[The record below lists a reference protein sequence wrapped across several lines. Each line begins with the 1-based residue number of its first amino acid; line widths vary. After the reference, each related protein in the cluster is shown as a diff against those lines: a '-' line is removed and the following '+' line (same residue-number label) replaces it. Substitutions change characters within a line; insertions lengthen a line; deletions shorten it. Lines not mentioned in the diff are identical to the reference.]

1 MGTKM
6 TTEVRF
12 LPANGNDIL
21 QCRDL
26 SVAHRRNGE
35 WLATLD
41 KVSLA
46 IADGGAH
53 GLAGESGS
61 GKSTMAFAIAGH
73 LGRNGRITGG
83 SIVLEGEDVLAMPQ
97 EKAQSF
103 LRSRISMI
111 YQEPMSALNPSMR
124 VEDQLAEVPVFHRA
138 AGWQAGR
145 KEARE
150 MLEQVRLGEIDR
162 IARSYPHEL
171 SGGQQQRVLIAMAL
185 LSRPKL
191 LLLDEPTTAL
201 DASSEADIIHL
212 IRELAADRGM
222 SMLFITHNLKLIR
235 QTCQQATIM
244 YAGQAIETGEV
255 GSIFNAPQHPYTKAL
270 FAASPQAGADKATS
284 ALRPI
289 GGEPPSPARR
299 PDGCWFGPR
308 CDSFAA
314 GLCDVA
320 PIAMHESPGGQV
332 ARCVR
337 LGDLAMRAADQVV
350 ARPVPEARRYVL
362 RLGDI
367 DKSFKRGGIMARFLG
382 RTKSIS
388 ANAEVSLDVW
398 EGRTLAI
405 VGKSGSGKSTL
416 GKMLMG
422 IETPDGGT
430 IDFEG
435 TDLARL
441 PLNKRPQTTLS
452 ALQMVFQNPAE
463 TLNPSQTVGFQ
474 LGRALRKL
482 AGVNGRDL
490 PARVAELLEK
500 VKLPADVASRKPGS
514 LSGGQKQRVAIAR
527 ALAGSP
533 RIVIADEPVSALDV
547 SVQAAIVELLL
558 EIQRDTGNTLV
569 LITHDI
575 ALVRYFADEIA
586 VMHEGR
592 VVEYGNAQAVC
603 ADPQHA
609 YTRELIADSA

>member
-1 MGTKM
+1 MGAQMSLDFPSKYQQ
-6 TTEVRF
+6 
-12 LPANGNDIL
+12 ASSIL
-21 QCRDL
+21 ECHRL
-26 SVAHRRNGE
+26 SVSHRRNGQ
-35 WLATLD
+35 WLTTLD
-41 KVSLA
+41 QVDLA
-46 IADGGAH
+46 IAEGGAH

-83 SIVLEGEDVLAMPQ
+83 SILLDGEDVLAMPP
-97 EKAQSF
+97 EKAQTF
-103 LRSRISMI
+103 LRSRIAMI
-111 YQEPMSALNPSMR
+111 YQEPMSALNPAMR

-138 AGWQAGR
+138 VDWRSGR
-145 KEARE
+145 KAARE
-150 MLEQVRLGEIDR
+150 MLEQVKLGEIDR

-201 DASSEADIIHL
+201 DASSEAGIIRL
-212 IRELAADRGM
+212 VQELAADRGM

-244 YAGQAIETGEV
+244 YGGQAIETGKV
-255 GSIFNAPQHPYTKAL
+255 ADIFNAPQHPYTRAL

-284 ALRPI
+284 TLRPI
-289 GGEPPSPARR
+289 AGEPPNPAQR
-299 PDGCWFGPR
+299 PQGCWFGPR
-308 CDSFAA
+308 CDGIRKGS
-314 GLCDVA
+314 CDVA
-320 PIAMHESPGGQV
+320 PIPMIESPVGQL

-337 LGDLAMRAADQVV
+337 LHDLARQSADVTVV
-350 ARPVPEARRYVL
+350 RTTPPAQRYVL
-362 RLGDI
+362 RIAGVH
-367 DKSFKRGGIMARFLG
+367 KSYERGGIFARFFG
-382 RTKSIS
+382 RTKRIS
-388 ANAEVSLDVW
+388 ANTDVGLDVW

-422 IETPDGGT
+422 IETPDGGK
-430 IDFEG
+430 IDFQG
-435 TDLARL
+435 TDLGRL
-441 PLNKRPQTTLS
+441 PLSQRNSTTLS

-482 AGVNGRDL
+482 GGVKSRDL
-490 PARVAELLEK
+490 PQRVAELLEK
-500 VKLPADVASRKPGS
+500 VKLPSDLASRKS
-514 LSGGQKQRVAIAR
+514 ETLSGGQKQRVAIAR

-558 EIQRDTGNTLV
+558 ELQRDTGNTLV

-592 VVEYGNAQAVC
+592 IVEYGNAQAVC
-603 ADPQHA
+603 ADPQHF